1 MDHLNQ
7 CLPKLPTRWVQLSS
21 PPLYR
26 WENQS
31 WECYQSHQL
40 LKGPVGTDHDC
51 EIWPTGRC
59 WWGSCWTSGDKGKQ
73 PVLAEAMGKNVDTSF
88 NHPSVKSGQDTE
100 GGPRRW
106 PLSKEARL
114 QEGWGGRCT
123 SLLNFKAI
131 FISTIHAKIQLVLR
145 IVTPDLPGRSRT
157 QGGSQDSMPH
167 LYRTWCGGSL
177 GRGGTWE
184 GIWPR
189 DTGFLPPSL
198 VLFLLNWL
206 LRLSHCPPRF
216 PKIELQNV
224 SLSL

>member
-1 MDHLNQ
+1 M
-7 CLPKLPTRWVQLSS
+7 
-21 PPLYR
+21 
-26 WENQS
+26 
-31 WECYQSHQL
+31 
-40 LKGPVGTDHDC
+40 
-51 EIWPTGRC
+51 
-59 WWGSCWTSGDKGKQ
+59 
-73 PVLAEAMGKNVDTSF
+73 LAEATGKNVDISF

-100 GGPRRW
+100 GRPRCW

-114 QEGWGGRCT
+114 REGWGGRCI

-167 LYRTWCGGSL
+167 LYRTWCGGFV
-177 GRGGTWE
+177 GQGWHMRGYLA
-184 GIWPR
+184 WPR